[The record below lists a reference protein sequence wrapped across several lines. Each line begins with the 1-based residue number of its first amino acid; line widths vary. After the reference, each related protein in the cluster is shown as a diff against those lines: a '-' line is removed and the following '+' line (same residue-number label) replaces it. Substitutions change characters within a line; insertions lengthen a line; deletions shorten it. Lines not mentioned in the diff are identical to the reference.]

1 MKGEGLETD
10 EAFQMGMQRVTE
22 MASRISVASGTK
34 VTDFCHGYVLNGQN
48 RLDQGR
54 NPEGQL

>member
-10 EAFQMGMQRVTE
+10 DAFQVGMQRVTE
-22 MASRISVASGTK
+22 MASGTK
-34 VTDFCHGYVLNGQN
+34 VTDFCHGCVPKGQN

-54 NPEGQL
+54 NPGGQL

>member
-10 EAFQMGMQRVTE
+10 DAFQVGMQRVTE
-22 MASRISVASGTK
+22 MASRISVAWGTK
-34 VTDFCHGYVLNGQN
+34 ATDFCHGCVPKGQN